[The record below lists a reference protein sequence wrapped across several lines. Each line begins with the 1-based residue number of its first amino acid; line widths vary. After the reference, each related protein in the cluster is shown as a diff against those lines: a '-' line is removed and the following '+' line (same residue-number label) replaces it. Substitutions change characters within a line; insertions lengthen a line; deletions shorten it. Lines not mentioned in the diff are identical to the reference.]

1 MSKVEAV
8 IFDLDNTLVNTTA
21 LNDFRTNTPSQAPS
35 FELLAKT
42 KIYPQVHTMLQAI
55 LDKGIKL
62 GLVTNSTRNY
72 ANAVLQYH
80 DIHKYFGSIITYN
93 DVIPDGHKPSPVGIQ
108 KAIQQLKVGSK
119 VIYVGDDAVDFNAAY
134 AAHIK
139 PVAPSWAS
147 TLPIKQIP
155 AAMLSSSYLID
166 ELDNYENIKLLAES
180 VARNAVFTPPGKRF
194 YFMPMLLNGDVGALR
209 KEKIEA
215 VSLGRY
221 FSQGDPLTAYL
232 HNKHA
237 LSQEIYKKEL
247 SSTYVIPEYFVDLM
261 VFYINKAPVYFYNDQ
276 NAKFD
281 LITVIPSKKGKN
293 PRLENLLNRIAKK
306 VDNKDALFITD
317 LFYFEDDAVSLKTLG
332 GIAARDNQIKDK
344 LRFKNKYSGHIQ
356 GKRVLVIDDVV
367 TTGATLRGAYNLLN
381 ELQPQRIF
389 SVCFAK
395 TVNIKSVDK
404 VCPEC
409 HRRMRVRK
417 NRKDGSQF
425 WGCSGFF
432 EADKCTYTEDIT

>member
-8 IFDLDNTLVNTTA
+8 IFDLDNTLVNTSA
-21 LNDFRTNTPSQAPS
+21 LNDFRNNTPGQAPS
-35 FELLAKT
+35 QVLLAKT
-42 KIYPQVHTMLQAI
+42 KLYPQINTMLQAI
-55 LDKGIKL
+55 LAKGIKL

-72 ANAVLQYH
+72 ANAVLQFH
-80 DIHKYFGSIITYN
+80 DIERYFDSIITYN
-93 DVIPDGHKPSPVGIQ
+93 DVAPDGHKPSPIGIQ
-108 KAIQQLKVGSK
+108 KAIQQLRVGSN
-119 VIYVGDDAVDFNAAY
+119 VLYIGDDAVDFNAAY

-147 TLPIKQIP
+147 NLPIKQIP
-155 AAMLSSSYLID
+155 AAMLSSTYLID

-180 VARNAVFTPPGKRF
+180 VARNAAFTPPVKRF
-194 YFMPMLLNGDVGALR
+194 YFMPMLLNGDVGALK

-215 VSLGRY
+215 VALGRY
-221 FSQGDPLTAYL
+221 FSQGDPLTAFL

-247 SSTYVIPEYFVDLM
+247 SPTYVIPEYFVDLM
-261 VFYINKAPVYFYNDQ
+261 VFYINKAPSYFYNDQ

-293 PRLENLLNRIAKK
+293 PRLENLLNRISKK
-306 VDNKDALFITD
+306 VDNKSALFIND

-332 GIAARDNQIKDK
+332 GMTARDNQIKDK
-344 LRFKNKYSGHIQ
+344 LKFKSKYAELIE
-356 GKRVLVIDDVV
+356 GKRILIIDDVV

-381 ELQPQRIF
+381 EFNPQRIF

-395 TVNIKSVDK
+395 TVSIKSVDK
-404 VCPEC
+404 ICPMCE
-409 HRRMRVRK
+409 RRMRVRR

-432 EADKCTYTEDIT
+432 ETDKCTYTEDIE